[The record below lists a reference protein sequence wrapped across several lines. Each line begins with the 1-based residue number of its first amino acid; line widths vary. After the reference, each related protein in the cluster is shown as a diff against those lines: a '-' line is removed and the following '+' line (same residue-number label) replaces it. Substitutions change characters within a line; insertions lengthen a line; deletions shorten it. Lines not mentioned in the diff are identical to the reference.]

1 MPIQILPARLANQ
14 IAAGEVVERPAS
26 VVKELVEN
34 SIDAGATRIDID
46 IEKGGSRLIR
56 IRDNGKGIAKDE
68 LGLALSRHATSKI
81 ASLDDLEAIVSLGF
95 RGEALASIS
104 SVSRLTLTSRTEDQA
119 EAWSAYAEGRDMEV
133 QLKPAAHP
141 VGTTL
146 EVLDLFF
153 NTPARRKFL
162 RTEKTEFTHID
173 ELIKRIALSRFDVAI
188 TLRHNGKLVRQYRI
202 ADNPLQ
208 QERRLAAACGPSF
221 LQHALVVELAHGD
234 LKLSGWICSPQ
245 GARSQNDIQ
254 YCYVNGRMM
263 KDKLINHAIRQ
274 AYEASLRSEQYAA
287 YVLYIEVDPHQVDV
301 NVHPA
306 KHEVRFHQARLVHD
320 FIYQALQSALQQGA
334 SVDDVQQ
341 YQAPVRASAHAHPEV
356 TTDPID
362 RVSHTIAAMP
372 DYPNKAPSESWLVT
386 RDSSVST
393 PALDTESE
401 PVANDNKNLLV
412 NSVSKDGQQS
422 YSQKSSPKLSPQS
435 AARERQQGSA
445 TTQYANASPRHY
457 GEPGPTAAE
466 LKVYQ
471 QLITTDNSG
480 TKIAKAPLNEH
491 AAQIAEPRREWPLA
505 KQPVAIKPIK
515 HRSGNDAG
523 LGKALVV
530 VDEQFLLLSQQHDM
544 MLLHLPIAEQL
555 RYVGQLQLAKTEG
568 LKPQPLLIPL
578 AVPIEAELIQCAE
591 QHGQLLKQLGI
602 QLKSKGRNSLIILSV
617 CMPLRQQNLQQL
629 IPNLLIY
636 LHSVSDD
643 PDAQGWDN
651 LLFWLAKQCYVPV
664 TSYTLAQ
671 AIQLITELEQLWG
684 EQLMT
689 FKTQLVR
696 PVDMQA
702 AIEAFK

>member
-56 IRDNGKGIAKDE
+56 IRDNGKGIVKDE

-81 ASLDDLEAIVSLGF
+81 ASLDDLEAIMSLGF

-119 EAWSAYAEGRDMEV
+119 EACSAYAEGRDMEV

-188 TLRHNGKLVRQYRI
+188 TLRHNGKLVRQYRV
-202 ADNPLQ
+202 AENPLQ

-234 LKLSGWICSPQ
+234 LKLSGWICNPQ

-274 AYEASLRSEQYAA
+274 AYESSLRSEQYAA

-320 FIYQALQSALQQGA
+320 FIYQTLQSALQQGA
-334 SVDDVQQ
+334 MVDDAHQ
-341 YQAPVRASAHAHPEV
+341 YQAPVRASAHAHAEV
-356 TTDPID
+356 TADPID
-362 RVSHTIAAMP
+362 RASHTIAAMP
-372 DYPNKAPSESWLVT
+372 DYPNKAAAESWLTPHDLPAVVT
-386 RDSSVST
+386 TSSSST
-393 PALDTESE
+393 VVDPALEAHDEKT
-401 PVANDNKNLLV
+401 LLV
-412 NSVSKDGQQS
+412 NSVSKDAQQS
-422 YSQKSSPKLSPQS
+422 YSQKSSSRLSPQS
-435 AARERQQGSA
+435 TPSERQSRSTMA
-445 TTQYANASPRHY
+445 QYSNASPRHH
-457 GEPGPTAAE
+457 GESGPSAAE
-466 LKVYQ
+466 VNVYQ
-471 QLITTDNSG
+471 QLIATADKKEVTPSS
-480 TKIAKAPLNEH
+480 
-491 AAQIAEPRREWPLA
+491 QIAEPRREWPLA
-505 KQPVAIKPIK
+505 NYSVAVIKPIK
-515 HRSGNDAG
+515 RSSGNDAG
-523 LGKALVV
+523 LGKALAIVE
-530 VDEQFLLLSQQHDM
+530 EQFLLLSQHHDVV
-544 MLLHLPIAEQL
+544 LLHLPIAEHL
-555 RYVGQLQLAKTEG
+555 RYVGQFQLAKREG

-578 AVPIEAELIQCAE
+578 AVPVEEELIHCAE
-591 QHGQLLKQLGI
+591 QHGHLLKQLGI
-602 QLKSKGRNSLIILSV
+602 QLKPKGRSSIIILSV

-629 IPNLLIY
+629 IPNLLTY

-651 LLFWLAKQCYVPV
+651 LLFWLAKQCYTPV
-664 TSYTLAQ
+664 VTYTLSQ

-684 EQLMT
+684 EQVMT
-689 FKTQLVR
+689 FKTQLIR
-696 PVDMQA
+696 PVDMLA